1 MDNKTAKQP
10 DWLDQVSV
18 IRMSCLTSIGRTILP
33 PGFWGDKV
41 ATASGGKLYLTFDD
55 GPNPDTTPHLLKL
68 LAEEKV
74 PATFFLIGE
83 QITRHKQL
91 GKDIV
96 DAGHTVG
103 NHSFKHEFMPGMP
116 SKRITEEIHR
126 TNDLLRE
133 ISPDRA
139 PRLFRPPF
147 GILDR
152 KAADCARAAGLSVV
166 YWTIVP
172 EDWEHVGAIKIVER
186 VSKKMS
192 AGSIIVLH
200 EGSTIAGQTIE
211 STRQIIKLARDKGF
225 EFSALPELE
234 I

>member
-1 MDNKTAKQP
+1 MDNKTEKQS
-10 DWLDQVSV
+10 DWSDQVSFF
-18 IRMSCLTSIGRTILP
+18 RMSCLTSIGRTMLP
-33 PGFWGDKV
+33 AGFWGDNA

-55 GPNPDTTPHLLKL
+55 GPNPDTTPHLLEL
-68 LAEEKV
+68 LAKEKV

-83 QITRHKQL
+83 QIQRHMQL

-96 DAGHTVG
+96 EAGHAVG
-103 NHSFKHEFMPGMP
+103 NHSFQHEFMPGMP
-116 SKRITEEIHR
+116 AKRVTEELHR

-133 ISPDRA
+133 ISHNRA
-139 PRLFRPPF
+139 PKLFRPPY

-152 KAADCARAAGLSVV
+152 KAAECARAAGLSLV

-172 EDWEHVGAIKIVER
+172 EDWEHVGAERIVGR
-186 VSKKMS
+186 VSKRMS

-200 EGSTIAGQTIE
+200 EGSKIARQTIE
-211 STRQIIKLARDKGF
+211 ATRGIIKRARDRGF